1 MKANEK
7 RIRTLYTLIQCLYW
21 VTAGLMFSFAS
32 VYLLDRGF
40 SNSQIGV
47 ILGAAYALSAV
58 AQPLV
63 AALFNRSGVRL
74 STGMACF
81 YAVAAALTVLVLALP
96 LQGGALAVL
105 IVCIFMLQSTMQPSL
120 NSMHRGY
127 ALRGVEVN
135 FGFARG
141 MGSAA
146 YSVMCALVGRILYRF
161 SPRMLP
167 ALYLATM
174 LLMIVCL
181 LAFRAP
187 SFTAGV
193 PEGEKR
199 SREPLLRRYPRFALL
214 LLGVSLLSTVHIF
227 IDNFMLQIVR
237 NVGGGSAQQGV
248 VIAIAAMTEL
258 PAMVL
263 YGRLS
268 RRMGGGRVLCMAAW
282 VWVVKDVLTAL
293 ATSPAML
300 CAISLLQFA
309 SYAFYVP
316 AVVEYVSDTLP
327 RQDFLA
333 GQALVGTAFTLGSLV
348 ATFIGGWMLDLLGVR
363 GALSGMQLFSVA
375 GAVLLSVAVLRP
387 QLSVNKKFS

>member
-1 MKANEK
+1 MKAK
-7 RIRTLYTLIQCLYW
+7 RIRYMYTLIQCLYW
-21 VTAGLMFSFAS
+21 MTAGLMFNFAS
-32 VYLLDRGF
+32 AYLLDRGF

-47 ILGAAYALSAV
+47 VLGAAYALSAV

-81 YAVAAALTVLVLALP
+81 YAVAAVLAVLVLALP
-96 LQGGALAVL
+96 MQGGALAVL
-105 IVCIFMLQSTMQPSL
+105 IVCIFMLQATMQPSL
-120 NSMHRGY
+120 NSLHRGY

-146 YSVMCALVGRILYRF
+146 YSVMCALVGRLLYRF
-161 SPRMLP
+161 SPCMLP
-167 ALYLATM
+167 ALYLTTM
-174 LLMIVCL
+174 LLMIACL

-187 SFTAGV
+187 SFTDGV
-193 PEGEKR
+193 SLGER
-199 SREPLLRRYPRFALL
+199 RRREPLLRRYPRFALL
-214 LLGVSLLSTVHIF
+214 LLGVSLLATVHIF
-227 IDNFMLQIVR
+227 IDNFMLQIVQ
-237 NVGGGSAQQGV
+237 NLGGGSAQQGV
-248 VIAIAAMTEL
+248 VVAIAAMMEL

-268 RRMGGGRVLCMAAW
+268 KRIGGGWVLCMAAW

-300 CAISLLQFA
+300 YAISLLQFA

-316 AVVEYVSDTLP
+316 AAVEYVSDALSQ
-327 RQDFLA
+327 QDFLA
-333 GQALVGTAFTLGSLV
+333 GQALVGTAFTLGSLA

-363 GALSGMQLFSVA
+363 GALSGMQAFSIA

>member
-1 MKANEK
+1 MKDK

-21 VTAGLMFSFAS
+21 MTAGLIFNFAS
-32 VYLLDRGF
+32 AYLLDRGF

-47 ILGAAYALSAV
+47 VLGAAYGLSAV
-58 AQPLV
+58 AQPMF
-63 AALFNRSGVRL
+63 AAIFNRSGIRL
-74 STGMACF
+74 SSGMACV
-81 YAVAAALTVLVLALP
+81 YAVAVALTVLVLALP
-96 LQGGALAVL
+96 LKGGALAVL
-105 IVCIFMLQSTMQPSL
+105 IVGIFMLQNAMQPSL
-120 NSMHRGY
+120 NSLHRGY
-127 ALRGVEVN
+127 ALRGVAVN

-141 MGSAA
+141 MGSAG
-146 YSVMCALVGRILYRF
+146 YSVICALVGRLLYHL

-174 LLMIVCL
+174 LLMIACL

-187 SFTAGV
+187 SFTAGASD
-193 PEGEKR
+193 GEAR

-214 LLGVSLLSTVHIF
+214 LLGVALLSTVHIF
-227 IDNFMLQIVR
+227 INSFMLQIVR
-237 NVGGGSAQQGV
+237 SLGGDSAQQGV
-248 VIAIAAMTEL
+248 VVAIAAMTEL

-282 VWVVKDVLTAL
+282 VWVLKGVLTAL

-316 AVVEYVSDTLP
+316 AAVEYVSDTLP

-333 GQALVGTAFTLGSLV
+333 GQALVCTAFTLGSLA

-363 GALSGMQLFSVA
+363 GALSAMQAFSIA

>member
-333 GQALVGTAFTLGSLV
+333 GQALVGTAFTLGSLA

>member
-1 MKANEK
+1 MKAK
-7 RIRTLYTLIQCLYW
+7 RIRYMYTLIQCLYW
-21 VTAGLMFSFAS
+21 MTAGLMFNFAS
-32 VYLLDRGF
+32 AYLLDRGF

-47 ILGAAYALSAV
+47 VLGAAYALSAV

-81 YAVAAALTVLVLALP
+81 YAVAAVLAVLVLALP

-105 IVCIFMLQSTMQPSL
+105 IVCIFMLQATMQPSL
-120 NSMHRGY
+120 NSLHRGY

-146 YSVMCALVGRILYRF
+146 YSVMCALVGRLLYRF
-161 SPRMLP
+161 SPCMLP
-167 ALYLATM
+167 ALYLTTM
-174 LLMIVCL
+174 LLMIACL

-187 SFTAGV
+187 SFTDGV
-193 PEGEKR
+193 SLGER
-199 SREPLLRRYPRFALL
+199 RRREPLLRRYPRFALL
-214 LLGVSLLSTVHIF
+214 LLGVSLLATVNIL
-227 IDNFMLQIVR
+227 IDNFMLQIVQ
-237 NVGGGSAQQGV
+237 NLGGGSAQQGV
-248 VIAIAAMTEL
+248 VVAIAAMMEL

-268 RRMGGGRVLCMAAW
+268 KRIGGGWVLCMAAW

-300 CAISLLQFA
+300 YAISLLQFA

-316 AVVEYVSDTLP
+316 AAVEYVSDALSQ
-327 RQDFLA
+327 QDFLA
-333 GQALVGTAFTLGSLV
+333 GQALVGTAFTLGSLA
-348 ATFIGGWMLDLLGVR
+348 ATFIGGWVLDLLGVR
-363 GALSGMQLFSVA
+363 GALSGMQVFSIA

-387 QLSVNKKFS
+387 QLSVTKKFS

>member
-1 MKANEK
+1 MKAK
-7 RIRTLYTLIQCLYW
+7 RIRYMYTLIQCLYW
-21 VTAGLMFSFAS
+21 MTAGLMFNFAS
-32 VYLLDRGF
+32 AYLLDRGF

-47 ILGAAYALSAV
+47 VLGAAYALSAV

-81 YAVAAALTVLVLALP
+81 YAVAAVLAVLVLALP

-105 IVCIFMLQSTMQPSL
+105 IVCIFMLQATMQPSL
-120 NSMHRGY
+120 NSLHRGY

-141 MGSAA
+141 VGSAA
-146 YSVMCALVGRILYRF
+146 YSVMCALVGRLLYRF
-161 SPRMLP
+161 SPCMLP
-167 ALYLATM
+167 ALYLTTM
-174 LLMIVCL
+174 LLMIACL

-187 SFTAGV
+187 SFTDGV
-193 PEGEKR
+193 SLGER
-199 SREPLLRRYPRFALL
+199 RRREPLLRRYPRFALL
-214 LLGVSLLSTVHIF
+214 LLGVSLLATVHIF
-227 IDNFMLQIVR
+227 IDNFMLQIVQ
-237 NVGGGSAQQGV
+237 NLGGGSAQQGV
-248 VIAIAAMTEL
+248 VVAIAAMMEL

-268 RRMGGGRVLCMAAW
+268 KRIGGGWVLCMAAW

-300 CAISLLQFA
+300 YAISLLQFA

-316 AVVEYVSDTLP
+316 AAVEYVSDALSQ
-327 RQDFLA
+327 QDFLA
-333 GQALVGTAFTLGSLV
+333 GQALVGTAFTLGSLA

-363 GALSGMQLFSVA
+363 GALSGMQAFSIA

>member
-1 MKANEK
+1 MKAK
-7 RIRTLYTLIQCLYW
+7 RIRYMYTLIQCLYW
-21 VTAGLMFSFAS
+21 MTAGLMFNFAS
-32 VYLLDRGF
+32 AYLLDRGF

-47 ILGAAYALSAV
+47 VLCAAYELSAV

-81 YAVAAALTVLVLALP
+81 YAVAAVLAVLVLALP

-105 IVCIFMLQSTMQPSL
+105 IVCIFMLQATMQPSL
-120 NSMHRGY
+120 NSLHRGY

-146 YSVMCALVGRILYRF
+146 YSVMCALVGRLLYRF
-161 SPRMLP
+161 SPCMLP
-167 ALYLATM
+167 ALYLTTM
-174 LLMIVCL
+174 LLMIACL

-187 SFTAGV
+187 SFTDGV
-193 PEGEKR
+193 SLGER
-199 SREPLLRRYPRFALL
+199 RRREPLLRRYPRFALL
-214 LLGVSLLSTVHIF
+214 LLGVSLLATVHIF
-227 IDNFMLQIVR
+227 IDNFMLQIVQ
-237 NVGGGSAQQGV
+237 NLGGGSAQQGV
-248 VIAIAAMTEL
+248 VVAIAAMMEL

-268 RRMGGGRVLCMAAW
+268 KRIGGGWVLCMAAW

-300 CAISLLQFA
+300 YAISLLQFA

-316 AVVEYVSDTLP
+316 AAVEYVSDALSQ
-327 RQDFLA
+327 QDFLA
-333 GQALVGTAFTLGSLV
+333 GQALVGTAFTLGSLA

-363 GALSGMQLFSVA
+363 GALSGMQAFSIA

>member
-1 MKANEK
+1 MKAK
-7 RIRTLYTLIQCLYW
+7 RIRYMYTLIQCLYW
-21 VTAGLMFSFAS
+21 MTAGLMFNFAS
-32 VYLLDRGF
+32 AYLLDRGF

-47 ILGAAYALSAV
+47 VLGAAYALSAV

-81 YAVAAALTVLVLALP
+81 YAVAAVLAVLVLALP

-105 IVCIFMLQSTMQPSL
+105 IVCIFMLQATMQPSL
-120 NSMHRGY
+120 NSLHRGY

-146 YSVMCALVGRILYRF
+146 YSVMCALVGRLLYRF
-161 SPRMLP
+161 SPCMLP
-167 ALYLATM
+167 ALYLTTM
-174 LLMIVCL
+174 LLMIACL

-187 SFTAGV
+187 SFTDGV
-193 PEGEKR
+193 SLGER
-199 SREPLLRRYPRFALL
+199 RRREPLLRRYPRFALL
-214 LLGVSLLSTVHIF
+214 LLGVSLLATVHIF

-237 NVGGGSAQQGV
+237 NLGGGSAQQGV

-268 RRMGGGRVLCMAAW
+268 KRMGGGRVLCMAAW

-300 CAISLLQFA
+300 YAISLLQFA

-316 AVVEYVSDTLP
+316 AAVEYVSDALP
-327 RQDFLA
+327 QQDFLA
-333 GQALVGTAFTLGSLV
+333 GQALVGTAFTLGSLA
-348 ATFIGGWMLDLLGVR
+348 ATFVGGWMLDLLGVR
-363 GALSGMQLFSVA
+363 GALSGMQAFSIA

>member
-1 MKANEK
+1 MKAK
-7 RIRTLYTLIQCLYW
+7 RIRYMYTLIQCLYW
-21 VTAGLMFSFAS
+21 MTAGLMFNFAS
-32 VYLLDRGF
+32 AYLLDRGF

-47 ILGAAYALSAV
+47 VLGAAYALSAV

-81 YAVAAALTVLVLALP
+81 YAVAAVLAVLVLALP

-105 IVCIFMLQSTMQPSL
+105 IVCIFMLQATMQPSL
-120 NSMHRGY
+120 NSLHRGY

-146 YSVMCALVGRILYRF
+146 YSVMCALVGRLLYRF
-161 SPRMLP
+161 SPCMLP
-167 ALYLATM
+167 ALYLTTM
-174 LLMIVCL
+174 LLMIACL

-187 SFTAGV
+187 SFTDGV
-193 PEGEKR
+193 SLGER
-199 SREPLLRRYPRFALL
+199 RRREPLLRRYPRFALL
-214 LLGVSLLSTVHIF
+214 LLGVSLLATVHIF

-237 NVGGGSAQQGV
+237 NLGGGSAQQGV

-268 RRMGGGRVLCMAAW
+268 KRIGGGWVLCMAAW

-300 CAISLLQFA
+300 YAISLLQFA

-316 AVVEYVSDTLP
+316 AAVEYVSDALSQ
-327 RQDFLA
+327 QDFLA
-333 GQALVGTAFTLGSLV
+333 GQALVGTAFTLGSLA

-363 GALSGMQLFSVA
+363 GALSGMQAFSIA

>member
-1 MKANEK
+1 MKASEK
-7 RIRTLYTLIQCLYW
+7 RIRYLYTLIQCLYW
-21 VTAGLMFSFAS
+21 VTAGLMFNFAS
-32 VYLLDRGF
+32 AYLLDRGF

-58 AQPLV
+58 AQPMF
-63 AALFNRSGVRL
+63 AALFNRSGIRL
-74 STGMACF
+74 SSGMACA
-81 YAVAAALTVLVLALP
+81 YAVAAVLTVLVLALP
-96 LQGGALAVL
+96 LKGGALAVL
-105 IVCIFMLQSTMQPSL
+105 IVCILMLQSTMQPSL

-146 YSVMCALVGRILYRF
+146 YSVMCALVGRLLYRF
-161 SPRMLP
+161 SPRLLP
-167 ALYLATM
+167 ALYLTTM
-174 LLMIVCL
+174 LLLIACL

-187 SFTAGV
+187 SFTAEV
-193 PEGEKR
+193 SVGER
-199 SREPLLRRYPRFALL
+199 RRREPLLRRYPRFALL

-237 NVGGGSAQQGV
+237 NLGGGSAQQGV

-268 RRMGGGRVLCMAAW
+268 RRMGVGRMLCLTAW
-282 VWVVKDVLTAL
+282 VWVAKDLLTAL
-293 ATSPAML
+293 AATPAAL
-300 CAISLLQFA
+300 YIIALLQFA

-316 AVVEYVSDTLP
+316 ATVEYVSTMLP
-327 RQDFLA
+327 PEDFLK
-333 GQALVGTAFTLGSLV
+333 GQALVGTAFTLGSLA
-348 ATFIGGWMLDLLGVR
+348 ATFLGGRMLDLLGVR
-363 GALSGMQLFSVA
+363 GALDSIQLVSVA
-375 GAVLLSVAVLRP
+375 GAVLLTAAASRRHCAAKA
-387 QLSVNKKFS
+387 S

>member
-1 MKANEK
+1 MKAK

-21 VTAGLMFSFAS
+21 VTAGLMFNFAS
-32 VYLLDRGF
+32 AYLLDRGF

-47 ILGAAYALSAV
+47 VLGAAYALSAV

-81 YAVAAALTVLVLALP
+81 YAVAAVLAVLVLALP
-96 LQGGALAVL
+96 LRGGALAVL
-105 IVCIFMLQSTMQPSL
+105 IVCIFMLQATMQPSL
-120 NSMHRGY
+120 NSLHRGY
-127 ALRGVEVN
+127 ALRGVEIN

-146 YSVMCALVGRILYRF
+146 YSVMCALVGRLLYRF

-167 ALYLATM
+167 VLYLSTM
-174 LLMIVCL
+174 LLMIACL

-187 SFTAGV
+187 SFTAEV
-193 PEGEKR
+193 PARER
-199 SREPLLRRYPRFALL
+199 RRREPLLRRYPRFALL
-214 LLGVSLLSTVHIF
+214 LLGVSLLATVHIF

-237 NVGGGSAQQGV
+237 NLGGGSAQQGV

-268 RRMGGGRVLCMAAW
+268 KRMGGGRVLCMAAW

-300 CAISLLQFA
+300 YAISLLQFA

-316 AVVEYVSDTLP
+316 AAVEYVSDTLP

-333 GQALVGTAFTLGSLV
+333 GQALVGTAFTLGSLA
-348 ATFIGGWMLDLLGVR
+348 ATFVGGWMLDLLGVR
-363 GALSGMQLFSVA
+363 GALSGMQAFSIA

>member
-1 MKANEK
+1 MKAK
-7 RIRTLYTLIQCLYW
+7 RIRYMYTLIQCLYW
-21 VTAGLMFSFAS
+21 MTAGLMFNFAS
-32 VYLLDRGF
+32 AYLLDRGF

-47 ILGAAYALSAV
+47 VLGAAYALSAV

-81 YAVAAALTVLVLALP
+81 YAVAAVLAVLVLALP

-105 IVCIFMLQSTMQPSL
+105 IVCIFMLQATMQPSL
-120 NSMHRGY
+120 NSLHRGY

-146 YSVMCALVGRILYRF
+146 YSVMCALVGRLLYRF
-161 SPRMLP
+161 SPCMLP
-167 ALYLATM
+167 ALYLTTM
-174 LLMIVCL
+174 LLMIACL

-187 SFTAGV
+187 SFTDGV
-193 PEGEKR
+193 SLGER
-199 SREPLLRRYPRFALL
+199 RRREPLLRRYPRFALL
-214 LLGVSLLSTVHIF
+214 LLGVSLLATVHIF
-227 IDNFMLQIVR
+227 IDNFMLQIVQ
-237 NVGGGSAQQGV
+237 NLGGGSAQQGV
-248 VIAIAAMTEL
+248 VVAIAAMMEL

-268 RRMGGGRVLCMAAW
+268 KRIGGGWVLCMAAW

-300 CAISLLQFA
+300 YAISLLQFA

-316 AVVEYVSDTLP
+316 AAVEYVSDALSQ
-327 RQDFLA
+327 QDFLA
-333 GQALVGTAFTLGSLV
+333 GQALVGTAFTLGSLA

-363 GALSGMQLFSVA
+363 GALSGMQAFSIA

>member
-1 MKANEK
+1 MKAK
-7 RIRTLYTLIQCLYW
+7 RIRYMYTLIQCLYW
-21 VTAGLMFSFAS
+21 MTAGLMFNFAS
-32 VYLLDRGF
+32 AYLLDRGF

-47 ILGAAYALSAV
+47 VLGAAYALSAV

-81 YAVAAALTVLVLALP
+81 YAVAAVLAVLVLALP

-105 IVCIFMLQSTMQPSL
+105 IVCIFMLQATMQPSL
-120 NSMHRGY
+120 NSLHRGY

-146 YSVMCALVGRILYRF
+146 YSVMCALVGRLLYRF
-161 SPRMLP
+161 SPCMLP
-167 ALYLATM
+167 ALYLTTM
-174 LLMIVCL
+174 LLMIACL

-187 SFTAGV
+187 SFTDGV
-193 PEGEKR
+193 SLGER
-199 SREPLLRRYPRFALL
+199 RRREPLLRRYPRFALL
-214 LLGVSLLSTVHIF
+214 LLGVSLLATVHIF
-227 IDNFMLQIVR
+227 IDNFMLQIVQ
-237 NVGGGSAQQGV
+237 NLGGGSAQQGV
-248 VIAIAAMTEL
+248 VVAIAAMMEL

-268 RRMGGGRVLCMAAW
+268 KRIGGGWVLCMAAW

-293 ATSPAML
+293 AASPAML
-300 CAISLLQFA
+300 YAISLLQFA

-316 AVVEYVSDTLP
+316 AAVEYVSDALSQ
-327 RQDFLA
+327 QDFLA
-333 GQALVGTAFTLGSLV
+333 GQALVGTAFTLGSLA

-363 GALSGMQLFSVA
+363 GALSGMQAFSIA

>member
-1 MKANEK
+1 MKAK
-7 RIRTLYTLIQCLYW
+7 RIRYMYTLIQCLYW
-21 VTAGLMFSFAS
+21 MTAGLMFNFAS
-32 VYLLDRGF
+32 AYLLDRGF

-47 ILGAAYALSAV
+47 VLGAAYALSAV

-81 YAVAAALTVLVLALP
+81 YAVAAVLAVLVLALP

-105 IVCIFMLQSTMQPSL
+105 IVCIFMLQATMQPSL
-120 NSMHRGY
+120 NSLHRGY

-146 YSVMCALVGRILYRF
+146 YSVMCALVGRLLYRF
-161 SPRMLP
+161 SPCMLP
-167 ALYLATM
+167 ALYLTTM
-174 LLMIVCL
+174 LLMIACL

-187 SFTAGV
+187 SFTDGV
-193 PEGEKR
+193 SLGER
-199 SREPLLRRYPRFALL
+199 RRREPLLRRYPRFALL
-214 LLGVSLLSTVHIF
+214 LLGVSLLATVHIF
-227 IDNFMLQIVR
+227 IDNFMLQIVQ
-237 NVGGGSAQQGV
+237 NLGGGSAQQGV
-248 VIAIAAMTEL
+248 VVAIAAMMEL

-268 RRMGGGRVLCMAAW
+268 KRIGGGWVLCMAAW

-300 CAISLLQFA
+300 YAISLLQFA

-316 AVVEYVSDTLP
+316 AAVEYVSDALSQ
-327 RQDFLA
+327 QDFLA
-333 GQALVGTAFTLGSLV
+333 GQALVGTAFTLGSLA

-363 GALSGMQLFSVA
+363 GALSGMQAFSIA

-387 QLSVNKKFS
+387 QLLVNKKFS

>member
-1 MKANEK
+1 MKAK
-7 RIRTLYTLIQCLYW
+7 RIRYMYTLIQCLYW
-21 VTAGLMFSFAS
+21 MTAGLMFNFAS
-32 VYLLDRGF
+32 AYLLDRGF

-47 ILGAAYALSAV
+47 VLGAAYALSAV

-81 YAVAAALTVLVLALP
+81 YAVAAVLAVLVLALP

-105 IVCIFMLQSTMQPSL
+105 IVCIFMLQATMQPSL
-120 NSMHRGY
+120 NSLHRGY

-146 YSVMCALVGRILYRF
+146 YSVMCALVGRLLYRF
-161 SPRMLP
+161 SPCMLP
-167 ALYLATM
+167 ALYLTTM
-174 LLMIVCL
+174 LLMIACL

-187 SFTAGV
+187 SFTDGV
-193 PEGEKR
+193 SLGER
-199 SREPLLRRYPRFALL
+199 RRREPLLRRYPRFALL
-214 LLGVSLLSTVHIF
+214 LLGVSLLATVHIF

-237 NVGGGSAQQGV
+237 NLGGGSAQQGV

-268 RRMGGGRVLCMAAW
+268 KRMGGGRVLCMAAW

-293 ATSPAML
+293 AASPAML
-300 CAISLLQFA
+300 YAISLLQFA

-316 AVVEYVSDTLP
+316 AAVEYVSDALP
-327 RQDFLA
+327 QQDFLA
-333 GQALVGTAFTLGSLV
+333 GQALVGTAFTLGSLA
-348 ATFIGGWMLDLLGVR
+348 ATFVGGWMLDLLGVR
-363 GALSGMQLFSVA
+363 GALSGMQVFSIA

>member
-1 MKANEK
+1 MKATDK

-21 VTAGLMFSFAS
+21 VTAGLMFNFAS
-32 VYLLDRGF
+32 AYLLDRGF

-47 ILGAAYALSAV
+47 VLGAAYALSAV
-58 AQPLV
+58 AQPLF
-63 AALFNRSGVRL
+63 AALFNRSGIRL
-74 STGMACF
+74 SSGMACV
-81 YAVAAALTVLVLALP
+81 YAVAAVLAVLVLALP
-96 LQGGALAVL
+96 MKGGALAAL
-105 IVCIFMLQSTMQPSL
+105 IVGIFMLQSAMQPSL
-120 NSMHRGY
+120 NSLHRGY

-146 YSVMCALVGRILYRF
+146 YSVMCALVGRLLYHL

-167 ALYLATM
+167 VLYLATM
-174 LLMIVCL
+174 LLMIASL

-187 SFTAGV
+187 SCAVEV
-193 PEGEKR
+193 PGGER
-199 SREPLLRRYPRFALL
+199 RRREPLLRRHPRFALL
-214 LLGVSLLSTVHIF
+214 LLGVALLSTVHIF
-227 IDNFMLQIVR
+227 IDSFMLQIVQ
-237 NVGGGSAQQGV
+237 NLGGGSAQQGV

-282 VWVVKDVLTAL
+282 IWVVKDVLTAL

-300 CAISLLQFA
+300 YAISLLQFA

-316 AVVEYVSDTLP
+316 AAVEYVSDALP
-327 RQDFLA
+327 QRDFLA
-333 GQALVGTAFTLGSLV
+333 GQALVGTAFTLGSLA
-348 ATFIGGWMLDLLGVR
+348 ATFIGGRMLDLLGVR
-363 GALSGMQLFSVA
+363 GALSGMQAFSIA
-375 GAVLLSVAVLRP
+375 GAALLSVAVLRP
-387 QLSVNKKFS
+387 KPSVNKKFS

>member
-1 MKANEK
+1 MEAK
-7 RIRTLYTLIQCLYW
+7 RIRYLYTLIQCLYW
-21 VTAGLMFSFAS
+21 MTAGLMFNFAS
-32 VYLLDRGF
+32 AYLLDRGF

-47 ILGAAYALSAV
+47 VLGAAYALSAV

-63 AALFNRSGVRL
+63 AALFNRSGIRL
-74 STGMACF
+74 SSGMACV
-81 YAVAAALTVLVLALP
+81 YAVAAVLAVLVLALP
-96 LQGGALAVL
+96 MKGGALAAL
-105 IVCIFMLQSTMQPSL
+105 IVGIFMLQSAMQPSL
-120 NSMHRGY
+120 NSLHRGY

-146 YSVMCALVGRILYRF
+146 YSVMCALVGRLLYHL

-167 ALYLATM
+167 VLYLATM
-174 LLMIVCL
+174 LLMIASL

-187 SFTAGV
+187 SCAAEVPAG
-193 PEGEKR
+193 ER
-199 SREPLLRRYPRFALL
+199 RRREPLLRRHPRFALL
-214 LLGVSLLSTVHIF
+214 LAGVSLLATVHIF
-227 IDNFMLQIVR
+227 IDSFMLQIVR

-263 YGRLS
+263 YGKLS
-268 RRMGGGRVLCMAAW
+268 KRMGGGRVLCMAAW
-282 VWVVKDVLTAL
+282 IWVVKDLLTAL
-293 ATSPAML
+293 ASSPAML

-316 AVVEYVSDTLP
+316 AAVEYVSDTLP

-333 GQALVGTAFTLGSLV
+333 GQALVGTAFTLGSLA
-348 ATFIGGWMLDLLGVR
+348 ATFVGGWMLDLLGVR
-363 GALSGMQLFSVA
+363 GALSGMQAFSIA

>member
-1 MKANEK
+1 MKAK
-7 RIRTLYTLIQCLYW
+7 RIRYMYTLIQCLYW
-21 VTAGLMFSFAS
+21 MTAGLMFNFAS
-32 VYLLDRGF
+32 AYLLDRGF

-47 ILGAAYALSAV
+47 VLGAAYELSAV

-63 AALFNRSGVRL
+63 AALFNRRGVRL

-81 YAVAAALTVLVLALP
+81 YAVAAVLAVLVLALP

-105 IVCIFMLQSTMQPSL
+105 IVCIFMLQATMQPSL
-120 NSMHRGY
+120 NSLHRGY

-146 YSVMCALVGRILYRF
+146 YSVMCALVGRLLYRF
-161 SPRMLP
+161 SPCMLP
-167 ALYLATM
+167 ALYLTTM
-174 LLMIVCL
+174 LLMIACL

-187 SFTAGV
+187 SFTDGV
-193 PEGEKR
+193 SLGER
-199 SREPLLRRYPRFALL
+199 RRREPLLRRYPRFALL
-214 LLGVSLLSTVHIF
+214 LLGVSLLATVHIF
-227 IDNFMLQIVR
+227 IDNFMLQIVQ
-237 NVGGGSAQQGV
+237 NLGGGSAQQGV
-248 VIAIAAMTEL
+248 VVAIAAMMEL

-268 RRMGGGRVLCMAAW
+268 KRIGGGWVLCMAAW

-300 CAISLLQFA
+300 YAISLLQFA

-316 AVVEYVSDTLP
+316 AAVEYVSDALSQ
-327 RQDFLA
+327 QDFLA
-333 GQALVGTAFTLGSLV
+333 GQALVGTAFTLGSLA

-363 GALSGMQLFSVA
+363 GALSGMQAFSIA

>member
-1 MKANEK
+1 MKAK
-7 RIRTLYTLIQCLYW
+7 RIRYMYTLIQCLYW
-21 VTAGLMFSFAS
+21 MTAGLMFNFAS
-32 VYLLDRGF
+32 AYLLDRGF

-47 ILGAAYALSAV
+47 VLGAAYALSAV

-81 YAVAAALTVLVLALP
+81 YAVAAVLAVLVLALP

-146 YSVMCALVGRILYRF
+146 YSVMCALVGRLLYRF
-161 SPRMLP
+161 SPCMLP
-167 ALYLATM
+167 ALYLTTM
-174 LLMIVCL
+174 LLMIACL

-187 SFTAGV
+187 SFTDGV
-193 PEGEKR
+193 SLGER
-199 SREPLLRRYPRFALL
+199 RRREPLLRRYPRFALL
-214 LLGVSLLSTVHIF
+214 LLGVSLLATVHIF
-227 IDNFMLQIVR
+227 IDNFMLQIVQ
-237 NVGGGSAQQGV
+237 NLGGGSAQQGV
-248 VIAIAAMTEL
+248 VVAIAAMMEL

-268 RRMGGGRVLCMAAW
+268 KRIGGGWVLCMAAW

-300 CAISLLQFA
+300 YAISLLQFA

-316 AVVEYVSDTLP
+316 AAVEYVSDALSQ
-327 RQDFLA
+327 QDFLA
-333 GQALVGTAFTLGSLV
+333 GQALVGTAFTLGSLA

-363 GALSGMQLFSVA
+363 GALSGMQAFSIA

-387 QLSVNKKFS
+387 LLSVNKKFS

>member
-1 MKANEK
+1 MKAK

-21 VTAGLMFSFAS
+21 VTAGLMFNFAS
-32 VYLLDRGF
+32 AYLLDRGF

-47 ILGAAYALSAV
+47 VLGAAYALSAV
-58 AQPLV
+58 GQPMF
-63 AALFNRSGVRL
+63 AAIFNRSGIRL

-81 YAVAAALTVLVLALP
+81 YAVAAVLAVLVLALP

-105 IVCIFMLQSTMQPSL
+105 IVCIFMLQATMQPSL
-120 NSMHRGY
+120 NSLHRGY

-161 SPRMLP
+161 SPSMLP

-187 SFTAGV
+187 SFTDGV
-193 PEGEKR
+193 SLGER
-199 SREPLLRRYPRFALL
+199 RRREPLLRRYPRFALL
-214 LLGVSLLSTVHIF
+214 LLGVSLLATVHIF
-227 IDNFMLQIVR
+227 IDNFMLQIVQ
-237 NVGGGSAQQGV
+237 NLGGGSAQQGV
-248 VIAIAAMTEL
+248 VVAIAAMMEL

-268 RRMGGGRVLCMAAW
+268 KRIGGGWVLCMAAW

-300 CAISLLQFA
+300 YAISLLQFA

-316 AVVEYVSDTLP
+316 AAVEYVSDALSQ
-327 RQDFLA
+327 QDFLA
-333 GQALVGTAFTLGSLV
+333 GQALVGTAFTLGSLA

-363 GALSGMQLFSVA
+363 GALSGMQAFSIA